1 MVIQHRPERE
11 GLQEVLQEWQW
22 PTYGPNSGSI
32 WIWRGFHSSDMWG
45 GGGREGLGATGI
57 LTQEEN
63 PGGTTLVDAGNG
75 FNNLIR
81 LAMIWTVRHRW
92 SMG

>member
-1 MVIQHRPERE
+1 MALTQGVYGYGGGFIGVICGGE
-11 GLQEVLQEWQW
+11 
-22 PTYGPNSGSI
+22 
-32 WIWRGFHSSDMWG
+32 G